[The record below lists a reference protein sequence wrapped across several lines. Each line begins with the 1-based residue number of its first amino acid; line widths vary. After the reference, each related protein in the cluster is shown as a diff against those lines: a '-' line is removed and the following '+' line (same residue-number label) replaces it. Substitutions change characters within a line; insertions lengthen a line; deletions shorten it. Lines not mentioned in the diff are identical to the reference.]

1 MQARERNMVARSR
14 VPVSPGADLLLDRSG
29 GLPQKARKMRLSER
43 APSPLAPVDRP
54 SEIGDVPDAE
64 SAPARREAG
73 PKRLSSVATAV
84 RLLKSFSEGEAEIGV
99 TSLAKRLGVAKSTVY
114 RLATT
119 LVAEGMLEQNR
130 ENEKYRLGIALFGL
144 GALVRQRMNVST
156 EARPH
161 LFDLREATN
170 ETVHLAL
177 LDGNDIL
184 YVYDLESNQA
194 IRMRANLGQR
204 KPALMT
210 AEGRAMLAF
219 LPDALD
225 DVLRHSPPKAAADL
239 PRLRAA
245 LELVRREGFAR
256 EDQESERGMRS
267 VAAPIR
273 NAAGRVV
280 AAVGVAGPVQR
291 LSDEMLATYGPLVV
305 ETANVISLRL
315 GYKSLANF

>member
-1 MQARERNMVARSR
+1 MARSR
-14 VPVSPGADLLLDRSG
+14 VQASGADGRSG
-29 GLPQKARKMRLSER
+29 KSAGQP
-43 APSPLAPVDRP
+43 PLARP
-54 SEIGDVPDAE
+54 ARAVE
-64 SAPARREAG
+64 APPAVSSRREAG

-84 RLLKSFSEGEAEIGV
+84 RLLKSFSEGEAEIGI

-130 ENEKYRLGIALFGL
+130 ENERYRLGIALFGL

-156 EARPH
+156 EARPY

-177 LDGNDIL
+177 LEGADIL

-204 KPALMT
+204 KPALAT

-219 LPDALD
+219 LPDTLD
-225 DVLRHSPPKAAADL
+225 EIIRRDAQSPKSFGDVSKLHAT
-239 PRLRAA
+239 
-245 LELVRREGFAR
+245 LEEVRREGFAR
-256 EDQESERGMRS
+256 EDQESEPGMRS

-273 NAAGRVV
+273 NAAGMVV

-291 LSDEMLATYGPLVV
+291 LSDAVLATYGPQVV

>member
-1 MQARERNMVARSR
+1 MAARSR
-14 VPVSPGADLLLDRSG
+14 VPIPPNNDFLGGGGSVVLPPRAERPAGFVEAAAETPSVRS
-29 GLPQKARKMRLSER
+29 A
-43 APSPLAPVDRP
+43 
-54 SEIGDVPDAE
+54 
-64 SAPARREAG
+64 AG

-99 TSLAKRLGVAKSTVY
+99 TSLARRLGVAKSTVY

-156 EARPH
+156 EARPY

-177 LDGNDIL
+177 LDGADIL

-204 KPALMT
+204 KPALAT

-219 LPDALD
+219 LPEALED
-225 DVLRHSPPKAAADL
+225 MIRQNFPPRLPKTPTEL
-239 PRLRAA
+239 PRLRAV
-245 LELVRREGFAR
+245 LEEVRQNGFAR
-256 EDQESERGMRS
+256 EDQESEAGMRS

-273 NAAGRVV
+273 NAAGKVV

-291 LSDEMLATYGPLVV
+291 LSDDVLATYGPLVV
-305 ETANVISLRL
+305 ETANVISIRL

>member
-1 MQARERNMVARSR
+1 MVARSR
-14 VPVSPGADLLLDRSG
+14 VQASGADGRSG
-29 GLPQKARKMRLSER
+29 KSAGQP
-43 APSPLAPVDRP
+43 PLARP
-54 SEIGDVPDAE
+54 ARAVE
-64 SAPARREAG
+64 APPAVSSRREAG

-84 RLLKSFSEGEAEIGV
+84 RLLKSFSEGEAEIGI

-130 ENEKYRLGIALFGL
+130 ENERYRLGIALFGL

-156 EARPH
+156 EARPY

-177 LDGNDIL
+177 LEGADIL

-204 KPALMT
+204 KPALAT

-219 LPDALD
+219 LPDTLD
-225 DVLRHSPPKAAADL
+225 EIIRRDAQSPKSFGDVSKLHAT
-239 PRLRAA
+239 
-245 LELVRREGFAR
+245 LEEVRREGFAR
-256 EDQESERGMRS
+256 EDQESEPGMRS

-273 NAAGRVV
+273 NAAGMVV

-291 LSDEMLATYGPLVV
+291 LSDAVLATYGPQVV

>member
-1 MQARERNMVARSR
+1 MAARSKVPVPPDNDFRGGRSAGVPRVARNLRPAEPSSS
-14 VPVSPGADLLLDRSG
+14 VPKSTQR
-29 GLPQKARKMRLSER
+29 Q
-43 APSPLAPVDRP
+43 
-54 SEIGDVPDAE
+54 
-64 SAPARREAG
+64 AG

-84 RLLKSFSEGEAEIGV
+84 HLLKSFSEGEAEIGV

-156 EARPH
+156 EARPY

-177 LDGNDIL
+177 LDGADIL

-204 KPALMT
+204 KPALAT

-219 LPDALD
+219 LPDTLEEMT
-225 DVLRHSPPKAAADL
+225 RHSLLSRLPKPVADRQSL
-239 PRLRAA
+239 SAT
-245 LELVRREGFAR
+245 LEAVRRDGFAR
-256 EDQESERGMRS
+256 EDQESEPGMRS

-273 NAAGRVV
+273 NAAGTVV
-280 AAVGVAGPVQR
+280 AAVGVAGPAQR
-291 LSDEMLATYGPLVV
+291 LSDEVLAAYGPLVV

>member
-1 MQARERNMVARSR
+1 MAVRTR
-14 VPVSPGADLLLDRSG
+14 VPVSPDNDFLRGRSAGLSRVTRKVRPAEPVPAAPSDRSG
-29 GLPQKARKMRLSER
+29 
-43 APSPLAPVDRP
+43 
-54 SEIGDVPDAE
+54 EIAATTGIEVA
-64 SAPARREAG
+64 STRGEAG

-156 EARPH
+156 EARPY
-161 LFDLREATN
+161 LFDLRDATN

-177 LDGNDIL
+177 LDGADVI

-194 IRMRANLGQR
+194 IRMRANLGER
-204 KPALMT
+204 KPALAT

-219 LPDALD
+219 LPDTLG
-225 DVLRHSPPKAAADL
+225 DVIRQRTPSRVPNNTADL
-239 PRLRAA
+239 SRLRAA
-245 LELVRREGFAR
+245 LEEVRRNGFAR
-256 EDQESERGMRS
+256 EDQESELGMRA

-273 NAAGRVV
+273 NAAGTVV
-280 AAVGVAGPVQR
+280 AAVGVAGPAQR
-291 LSDEMLATYGPLVV
+291 LSDEVLGKYGRLVV
-305 ETANVISLRL
+305 DTANVISIRL

>member
-1 MQARERNMVARSR
+1 MTAGSR
-14 VPVSPGADLLLDRSG
+14 VPFSQSADLPAG
-29 GLPQKARKMRLSER
+29 GR
-43 APSPLAPVDRP
+43 SPLLPGMARGTPAATEHNGSLVEVPAGTP
-54 SEIGDVPDAE
+54 SRRHRAE
-64 SAPARREAG
+64 PT
-73 PKRLSSVATAV
+73 RLSSVATAV

-156 EARPH
+156 EARPY
-161 LFDLREATN
+161 LFDLRDATN

-177 LDGNDIL
+177 LDGADIL

-204 KPALMT
+204 KPALAT

-219 LPDALD
+219 LPKTLD
-225 DVLRHSPPKAAADL
+225 KLISQGFEPGASKSVTDPD
-239 PRLRAA
+239 RLRAA
-245 LELVRREGFAR
+245 LDEVRRNGFAR
-256 EDQESERGMRS
+256 EDEESELGMRS

-273 NAAGRVV
+273 NAAGKVV
-280 AAVGVAGPVQR
+280 AAVGIAGPVQR
-291 LSDEMLATYGPLVV
+291 LSDDVLAKYGPLVV
-305 ETANVISLRL
+305 ETANVISIRL
-315 GYKSLANF
+315 GYKSPANF

>member
-1 MQARERNMVARSR
+1 MAARSR
-14 VPVSPGADLLLDRSG
+14 VPVPPTDLLGGGRS
-29 GLPQKARKMRLSER
+29 ARLSNIVGTMRPADPPPAGPASAER
-43 APSPLAPVDRP
+43 SASLA
-54 SEIGDVPDAE
+54 E
-64 SAPARREAG
+64 APAGAALARRKAE

-156 EARPH
+156 EARSF
-161 LFDLREATN
+161 LFDLRDATN

-177 LDGNDIL
+177 LDGTDIL

-204 KPALMT
+204 KPALAT

-219 LPDALD
+219 LPETLEAMIGQGLE
-225 DVLRHSPPKAAADL
+225 PGMPKSVTD
-239 PRLRAA
+239 PDRLRAVLA
-245 LELVRREGFAR
+245 DVRRNGFAR
-256 EDQESERGMRS
+256 EDEESELGMRS

-273 NAAGRVV
+273 DAAGKVV

-291 LSDEMLATYGPLVV
+291 LSDDVLATYGPLVV
-305 ETANVISLRL
+305 ETANVISIRL
-315 GYKSLANF
+315 GYKSPANF

>member
-1 MQARERNMVARSR
+1 MAAATDIEAASAR
-14 VPVSPGADLLLDRSG
+14 G
-29 GLPQKARKMRLSER
+29 
-43 APSPLAPVDRP
+43 
-54 SEIGDVPDAE
+54 
-64 SAPARREAG
+64 EAG

-156 EARPH
+156 EGRPY
-161 LFDLREATN
+161 LFDLRDATN

-177 LDGNDIL
+177 LDGTDVL

-194 IRMRANLGQR
+194 IRMRANLGER
-204 KPALMT
+204 KPALAT

-219 LPDALD
+219 LPDTLEE
-225 DVLRHSPPKAAADL
+225 VIRHSTPPRVPKTVTDL
-239 PRLRAA
+239 SHLRAA
-245 LELVRREGFAR
+245 LEEVRRNGFAR
-256 EDQESERGMRS
+256 EDQESELGMHA

-273 NAAGRVV
+273 DAAGKVV
-280 AAVGVAGPVQR
+280 AAVGVAGPAQR
-291 LSDEMLATYGPLVV
+291 LSDEVLANYGRLVV